1 MLVTYKMELER
12 LQAIKAERKDLSE
25 KLSTVSRKDHEKLE
39 SLAVSIQVLDI
50 ESNLI
55 KDNAMYLFFLEYMPQ
70 VIKILAKYDG
80 KRYGEKTKD
89 KIRLEI
95 KDSLNIGFY
104 ISNSEYHQSITIYP
118 LTAAGFTN
126 YSIRS
131 CESTEYSKENF
142 ILDSENKIRV
152 NNPHYELDFHKN
164 AVVDLDTRSKA
175 WSIERSLEKAMQL
188 EKELSESISEFNR
201 MLPAFCNGIEKG
213 YTRFPQF

>member
-25 KLSTVSRKDHEKLE
+25 KLSTVSFKDYEKRE

-70 VIKILAKYDG
+70 VIKILARYDG

-95 KDSLNIGFY
+95 KESLNIGFY
-104 ISNSEYHQSITIYP
+104 ISDSGYHQSITIYP
-118 LTAAGFTN
+118 LTAAGFTD
-126 YSIRS
+126 YSVIPY
-131 CESTEYSKENF
+131 ESTEYSKENF

-152 NNPHYELDFHKN
+152 NNPHYELDFHKC
-164 AVVDLDTRSKA
+164 AAIDLDTRTKA
-175 WSIERSLEKAMQL
+175 WNIERSLENAMRL

-201 MLPAFCNGIEKG
+201 MLPALCSGIEKG